1 MKTNNKLNKGTKEVK
16 QNTIINFQNTKHVV
30 WNKRR
35 RYGV

>member
-1 MKTNNKLNKGTKEVK
+1 MKTNRKLNKETKGVK
-16 QNTIINFQNTKHVV
+16 QNIIINFQNTKHVV